1 MSGLFSKPK
10 IRVNQVVAPPPPPVP
25 TIDEAARRDENYR
38 KMRRRRGHLAN
49 VSGAAEGA
57 SVAARTLLG

>member
-10 IRVNQVVAPPPPPVP
+10 VRVNQVVAPPPPPVP
-25 TIDEAARRDENYR
+25 TIDEAAKRDENYR

-49 VSGAAEGA
+49 LSGAQAGA
-57 SVAARTLLG
+57 STVARTLLG

>member
-1 MSGLFSKPK
+1 MAGLFSKPK
-10 IRVNQVVAPPPPPVP
+10 APTIVQAPPPPPVP
-25 TIDEAARRDENYR
+25 TIDDAARRDENYR

-49 VSGAAEGA
+49 ASGAQPGA

>member
-10 IRVNQVVAPPPPPVP
+10 APTIVQAPPPPPVP
-25 TIDEAARRDENYR
+25 TIDDAARREEGYR

-49 VSGAAEGA
+49 QTGARGDA
-57 SVAARTLLG
+57 SVAVRTLLG